1 MRSWSSL
8 VMTWAS
14 QAYNPGSNPGDRTF
28 YTPFTPGQTQVQK
41 KQQIKNRY
49 DNDFAKKEG
58 EVPDSVSLLT
68 TLNVNSTSH
77 IFIIKIKCLLALLH
91 C

>member
-1 MRSWSSL
+1 
-8 VMTWAS
+8 MTWAS

-49 DNDFAKKEG
+49 DNDFTKEKRRRRR
-58 EVPDSVSLLT
+58 
-68 TLNVNSTSH
+68 N
-77 IFIIKIKCLLALLH
+77 AR
-91 C
+91 